1 MGQGVG
7 QITIAV
13 HGILWVK
20 GALLFLLEDMDFGM
34 GKVSE
39 VATMI
44 KVQVSG
50 DDVSDIP
57 CGISQLLHQGLGR
70 VNLRARPRNPEDIGA
85 QTAEFGYRV
94 LSERRPH
101 ARID

>member
-13 HGILWVK
+13 HGILWVQ
-20 GALLFLLEDMDFGM
+20 GAPLFLLEDMDFGM

-44 KVQVSG
+44 KV
-50 DDVSDIP
+50 
-57 CGISQLLHQGLGR
+57 
-70 VNLRARPRNPEDIGA
+70 
-85 QTAEFGYRV
+85 
-94 LSERRPH
+94 
-101 ARID
+101 